1 MAIHDPKLPK
11 RPLNVMFVITS
22 MPVGGAEVLLMNL
35 VRRFDPQRIKPSIC
49 CLKEKDEL
57 GEEVSYDI
65 PVFDHQIKHK
75 FDLAVIKRLGV
86 LYKKNKID
94 AIVTVGAGD
103 KMFWPTELSEM
114 PVESRGYVIQFCIAY
129 LVMAAICFG
138 MSTVTSKE
146 EFIDTDEEFEAL

>member
-1 MAIHDPKLPK
+1 MTTNDSKNTQ

-57 GEEVSYDI
+57 GEEVSSDI
-65 PVFDHQIKHK
+65 PVFEHLIKHK

-86 LYKKNKID
+86 LYKKNN
-94 AIVTVGAGD
+94 
-103 KMFWPTELSEM
+103 
-114 PVESRGYVIQFCIAY
+114 
-129 LVMAAICFG
+129 ICLLY
-138 MSTVTSKE
+138 TSPSPR
-146 EFIDTDEEFEAL
+146 D